1 MSRSTSDDCAANRA
15 VAHRGQSGCIGVR
28 NADRPIFRGSP
39 WSTVARFKLPKLK
52 VAGSRPVARFLLLGY
67 IEALLHPGCPDRH
80 LSAQIATD

>member
-1 MSRSTSDDCAANRA
+1 
-15 VAHRGQSGCIGVR
+15 
-28 NADRPIFRGSP
+28 
-39 WSTVARFKLPKLK
+39 VARFKLPKLK